1 MKKCIVCKREI
12 LSKASICPYCSAK
25 QEDEERTKTILWDN
39 EEDVTVMGES
49 FADIS
54 QRSREGTEKIPH
66 ISGESET
73 EEIFN
78 ISEDRETEEIFD
90 ISEDKKTEMMFHT
103 PENKGMEEV
112 FWIPKETEKVSNI
125 PREIIAEEVT
135 DISNGG
141 MREEA
146 FNILEEEPGKMK
158 KEENRILGEEHM
170 ENNGTRRCSHCNK
183 IIPSRDKFCSYCG
196 EKVEPIS
203 GSNGN
208 WKTTEEPSNTS
219 GNLLKYYGIVLGVIF
234 GYFAITYLPWL
245 GYYGFSAKLWGFL
258 MIVACAW
265 SAFIYFVIAFC
276 CRRQYGK
283 HLVCALAGGAILKL
297 ILQVIM
303 LLQYSAFINS
313 AALSFVAIIITI
325 LGVVLCY
332 YLMQAEGMIL
342 TQEQKSLQQIITE
355 IPAALRNLISQGQAT
370 SRGTSGGKRTVN
382 SHRPV
387 MPNTLRGQTIY
398 FISGGLFLAFC
409 ILYTLELVYDVVL
422 NFSYLA
428 LIMNVFCILSCVAI
442 WLLYYGSKKNEL
454 HTTALSIIT
463 VITYIKL
470 GLNIALVVGIIIL
483 LIVSEVDIASIL
495 VIFAILLLD
504 IGYWYSLGATFFD
517 AKKFSTGEKNYIK
530 VRIYPIIVKGLRV
543 AVQVIG
549 FIIAAIL
556 QYFANTLT
564 DSIHQGQQ
572 DISSSLGALFDNPIL
587 DEFGLGSEYWY
598 DKAYSATDYFVQP
611 IVQWI
616 QDVLGF
622 SKNPIFMIIAI
633 AITVIEIILF
643 SKMRSL
649 MKANRS

>member
-1 MKKCIVCKREI
+1 MKKCIACKREI

-25 QEDEERTKTILWDN
+25 QNEDEQTKTILLSN
-39 EEDVTVMGES
+39 EEKDSTQIRES
-49 FADIS
+49 SLDIFHMS
-54 QRSREGTEKIPH
+54 EEGIEKTPY
-66 ISGESET
+66 
-73 EEIFN
+73 
-78 ISEDRETEEIFD
+78 
-90 ISEDKKTEMMFHT
+90 ISEDK
-103 PENKGMEEV
+103 
-112 FWIPKETEKVSNI
+112 ETEEVSNI
-125 PREIIAEEVT
+125 PREIIAEEVIG
-135 DISNGG
+135 ISK
-141 MREEA
+141 EEMTEEV
-146 FNILEEEPGKMK
+146 FNILEEEPK
-158 KEENRILGEEHM
+158 KTEEEENRILGEEHM
-170 ENNGTRRCSHCNK
+170 ENNETKRCSKCK
-183 IIPSRDKFCSYCG
+183 RLISSKDKYCTYCG
-196 EKVEPIS
+196 TKAEPTPS
-203 GSNGN
+203 GNG
-208 WKTTEEPSNTS
+208 TGIIREEPKNQ

-245 GYYGFSAKLWGFL
+245 SYYAFSAKLWGFL
-258 MIVACAW
+258 MVVACAW
-265 SAFIYFVIAFC
+265 SAFIYFLIAFHC
-276 CRRQYGK
+276 KRQYGK

-297 ILQVIM
+297 ILQIIM
-303 LLQYSAFINS
+303 FLQYSAFINS
-313 AALSFVAIIITI
+313 SALSLVAIVITV
-325 LGVVLCY
+325 LGVVICY
-332 YLMQAEGMIL
+332 YLMKAEGMIL
-342 TQEQKSLQQIITE
+342 IQEQKSLQQIITE
-355 IPAALRNLISQGQAT
+355 IPAVLRNLISQGQVT
-370 SRGTSGGKRTVN
+370 SRGTSGGKRPEN
-382 SHRPV
+382 PHGPV
-387 MPNTLRGQTIY
+387 MPNTLRGQTVY

-409 ILYTLELVYDVVL
+409 ILYTLELAYNVVF

-428 LIMNVFCILSCVAI
+428 LIMNIFCILSCVAI

-463 VITYIKL
+463 VIMYIKL
-470 GLNIALVVGIIIL
+470 GLNIVLVVGIIIL

-495 VIFAILLLD
+495 VIFAISLLD
-504 IGYWYSLGATFFD
+504 LGYWYSLGATFSD
-517 AKKFSTGEKNYIK
+517 VKKFSTGEKNHIK

-556 QYFANTLT
+556 QYFANALT

-616 QDVLGF
+616 QDILGF

-649 MKANRS
+649 MKANHS

>member
-54 QRSREGTEKIPH
+54 HMSREGTEKIPH

-78 ISEDRETEEIFD
+78 ISKDKKTEEIFD

-103 PENKGMEEV
+103 SENKGMEEV

-146 FNILEEEPGKMK
+146 FNILEEEPEKMK
-158 KEENRILGEEHM
+158 KEENKILGEEHM
-170 ENNGTRRCSHCNK
+170 ENNGTRRCSNCNR

-208 WKTTEEPSNTS
+208 WKTTEEPPNTS

-234 GYFAITYLPWL
+234 GYFAITYLPWI

-265 SAFIYFVIAFC
+265 SAFIYFVIAFR

-297 ILQVIM
+297 ILQIIM

-313 AALSFVAIIITI
+313 SALSLVAIVITV

-355 IPAALRNLISQGQAT
+355 IPAVLRNLISQGQAT
-370 SRGTSGGKRTVN
+370 SRGTSGGKRN
-382 SHRPV
+382 GNPHRPV
-387 MPNTLRGQTIY
+387 MPNTLRGQTVY

-428 LIMNVFCILSCVAI
+428 LIMSIFRILYCAAI
-442 WLLYYGSKKNEL
+442 WVLYYNSRKNEL
-454 HTTALSIIT
+454 STTAFSIIT
-463 VITYIKL
+463 ATTYIKMVL
-470 GLNIALVVGIIIL
+470 WIALPIFTLIFSIVEQLEIETILGWAVICL
-483 LIVSEVDIASIL
+483 LIV
-495 VIFAILLLD
+495 
-504 IGYWYSLGATFFD
+504 GYWYSLAATFSD
-517 AKKFSTGEKNYIK
+517 AKKFSMGEKGYIK
-530 VRIYPIIVKGLRV
+530 VRIYPIIIKGFSVVGQFIWLMIV
-543 AVQVIG
+543 ASIRDTIDQFRNGIVNFSDYADGLLEGSGSIAEIILAMLDIDPNEYIG
-549 FIIAAIL
+549 KYVEPVLQAIEAI
-556 QYFANTLT
+556 F
-564 DSIHQGQQ
+564 
-572 DISSSLGALFDNPIL
+572 NPI
-587 DEFGLGSEYWY
+587 S
-598 DKAYSATDYFVQP
+598 V
-611 IVQWI
+611 
-616 QDVLGF
+616 
-622 SKNPIFMIIAI
+622 IISI
-633 AITVIEIILF
+633 AITVIAIILF

-649 MKANRS
+649 MKANRL